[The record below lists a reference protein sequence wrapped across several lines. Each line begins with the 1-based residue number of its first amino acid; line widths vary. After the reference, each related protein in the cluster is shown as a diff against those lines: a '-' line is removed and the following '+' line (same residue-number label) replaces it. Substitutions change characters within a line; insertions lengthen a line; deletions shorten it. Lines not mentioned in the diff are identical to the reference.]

1 MIIERVNVM
10 QFTINERKIKCEDI
24 TSLIG
29 DNADYAVTFAFDEE
43 WEGQAKTARF
53 ILKNRYVDVIL
64 EDDAC
69 TIPVEI
75 LKQGILAVGVYAEK
89 ITSTICE
96 IPVKPSIKEKAG
108 NVAAP
113 TDDVYAQLLK
123 QMQVLEQGA
132 VSDERISE
140 ALSVFME
147 TDNTLMK
154 SSEFNSMA
162 NAYLGEKEINK
173 RVDTGMS
180 TSDITPT
187 LVIGGFYFSS
197 AVLKETTYTTYA
209 KSDYM
214 DIGVGKTFKIKLNNS
229 LYKYKVTQ
237 FNSNEGTSAYTDYVD
252 GAYLTEDTEIT
263 TTKRYVRICVRLVA
277 ETNVT
282 LTDAQTALTITME
295 TATQI
300 KEEVLAK
307 SENPLYKASAYYDG
321 DSICYGA
328 NSSGNSYP
336 DMIAKRNEMYMT
348 KKAVSGTTIAKRD
361 GYTNSILERVK
372 AMTADYDYIV
382 LEGGYN
388 DCVQKVPLGTITTGY
403 QTDVD
408 ESTFIGAMESICKF
422 LCTNY
427 FEKKKLFIVPH
438 RTLNTEV
445 NSYYDSA
452 ITVCKKWGIPTIDL
466 RDECNLIPF
475 IGETVQTQ
483 YFEGANTGVHPTEQ
497 GYRVFYVPKIEG
509 RMKTL

>member
-1 MIIERVNVM
+1 MDMFTLNAANKNAERLVAGLASGVKSHEVD
-10 QFTINERKIKCEDI
+10 NENGSIKFNFNDGSS
-24 TSLIG
+24 TTLQ
-29 DNADYAVTFAFDEE
+29 VQTP
-43 WEGQAKTARF
+43 QAK
-53 ILKNRYVDVIL
+53 V
-64 EDDAC
+64 
-69 TIPVEI
+69 
-75 LKQGILAVGVYAEK
+75 
-89 ITSTICE
+89 
-96 IPVKPSIKEKAG
+96 EKA
-108 NVAAP
+108 V
-113 TDDVYAQLLK
+113 
-123 QMQVLEQGA
+123 
-132 VSDERISE
+132 
-140 ALSVFME
+140 
-147 TDNTLMK
+147 
-154 SSEFNSMA
+154 
-162 NAYLGEKEINK
+162 NAYLDEKEINK
-173 RVDTGMS
+173 RIDTGMS
-180 TSDITPT
+180 KNDITPT
-187 LVIGGFYFSS
+187 LEKGGFWFSN
-197 AVLKETTYTTYA
+197 AVLTETTYDTYA
-209 KSDYM
+209 KTDYM
-214 DIGVGKTFKIKLNNS
+214 DIGVGKTINMELKNNLYAYKI
-229 LYKYKVTQ
+229 TQ
-237 FNSNEGTSAYTDYVD
+237 FDSVEGTKNYVD
-252 GAYLTEDTEIT
+252 YIDGSYFTESAGVTL
-263 TTKRYVRICVRLVA
+263 TKRYIRVLIKMVDGSSV
-277 ETNVT
+277 N
-282 LTDAQTALTITME
+282 LTEAQTALTVTME

-300 KEEVLAK
+300 KTEVLAK

-328 NSSGNSYP
+328 NSKGNSYP
-336 DMIAKRNEMYMT
+336 DIIANRNEMYMT
-348 KKAVSGTTIAKRD
+348 KKAVSGTTIAIRD

>member
-1 MIIERVNVM
+1 MDLQLLSI
-10 QFTINERKIKCEDI
+10 
-24 TSLIG
+24 
-29 DNADYAVTFAFDEE
+29 
-43 WEGQAKTARF
+43 AK
-53 ILKNRYVDVIL
+53 K
-64 EDDAC
+64 
-69 TIPVEI
+69 
-75 LKQGILAVGVYAEK
+75 YAEDLVAGATNLAEK
-89 ITSTICE
+89 VSNAVAEYMNNSTDLITKDNFNT
-96 IPVKPSIKEKAG
+96 
-108 NVAAP
+108 NV
-113 TDDVYAQLLK
+113 
-123 QMQVLEQGA
+123 
-132 VSDERISE
+132 S
-140 ALSVFME
+140 
-147 TDNTLMK
+147 
-154 SSEFNSMA
+154 
-162 NAYLGEKEINK
+162 AYLDEKEINK

-180 TSDITPT
+180 TSDITPAFEK
-187 LVIGGFYFSS
+187 GGFWFSN
-197 AVLKETTYTTYA
+197 AVLTETTYATYA

-214 DIGVGKTFKIKLNNS
+214 DIGVGKTINIELNNN
-229 LYKYKVTQ
+229 LYTYKITQ
-237 FNSNEGTSAYTDYVD
+237 FDNTEGTTSYLDYVD
-252 GAYLTEDTEIT
+252 GSYFTEKAEVTP
-263 TTKRYVRICVRLVA
+263 TKRYIRILVKMVDGS
-277 ETNVT
+277 NVT
-282 LTDAQTALTITME
+282 LTDAQSALKVTME

-300 KEEVLAK
+300 KTEVLAK

-328 NSSGNSYP
+328 NSKGNSYP
-336 DMIAKRNEMYMT
+336 DIIAKRNEMYMT

-372 AMTADYDYIV
+372 SMTSDYDYIV

-422 LCTNY
+422 VCANY

-445 NSYYDSA
+445 NEYYDSA